1 MTDPSPKLGLEV
13 EDRRSQ
19 ASHVEAILKA
29 NSTPFGDVL
38 RLLTREDL
46 KAICEALGLDTAGKE
61 KEPIV
66 QRILAADSGGAAR
79 APAAAAGE
87 QEAPRAAKRAK
98 ANGSNGGD
106 LGFEGK
112 LFQAADK
119 LGNNMDAAEYKHVVL
134 GLIFLKYISDAF
146 GELHARQGRVAEPS
160 LPARS
165 RRPSGPGMLT
175 GPKRAH
181 LVLLGFP
188 HTPPLF

>member
-1 MTDPSPKLGLEV
+1 MTDPSPKLRRRALETLSRDSLATVTAKLGLEV

-29 NSTPFGDVL
+29 KATPFGDVL

-87 QEAPRAAKRAK
+87 QEAPRAARGRGAG
-98 ANGSNGGD
+98 AASAA
-106 LGFEGK
+106 
-112 LFQAADK
+112 AAD
-119 LGNNMDAAEYKHVVL
+119 DA
-134 GLIFLKYISDAF
+134 
-146 GELHARQGRVAEPS
+146 VAEPS

-175 GPKRAH
+175 GPKRPH
-181 LVLLGFP
+181 LAPIGFP
-188 HTPPLF
+188 YTSLLF

>member
-1 MTDPSPKLGLEV
+1 MTDPSPKLRRRALETLSRDSLATVTAKLGLEV

-29 NSTPFGDVL
+29 KATPFGDVL

-66 QRILAADSGGAAR
+66 QRILAAD
-79 APAAAAGE
+79 
-87 QEAPRAAKRAK
+87 
-98 ANGSNGGD
+98 
-106 LGFEGK
+106 K
-112 LFQAADK
+112 LR
-119 LGNNMDAAEYKHVVL
+119 NNMDAAEYKHVVL

-146 GELHARQGRVAEPS
+146 EELHARQGRVAEPS

-181 LVLLGFP
+181 LVLLGSP